1 MKEEYSFN
9 FISIINNV
17 ATFEYFYCYYDF
29 FDNIL
34 NMNIEYCEDIRIMIE
49 DDVWRNQLIFIFSI
63 IKYNY

>member
-49 DDVWRNQLIFIFSI
+49 DDVWRN
-63 IKYNY
+63 NY